1 MDRREFIS
9 RSFVCGTLF
18 LVSGCSTDQPNQN
31 ETDIPTDNTDE
42 SSNTETTSGS
52 TPTVDTMTLEIVN
65 LSSEDAPLHV
75 NLTEDMSEEE
85 APGTKEELYSKN
97 ISLSPR
103 EKLNLEE
110 YRRGKAMN
118 LIVELNDEVIFDEQ
132 VETHEGVSIEIL
144 SESEINIERE
154 VR

>member
-1 MDRREFIS
+1 
-9 RSFVCGTLF
+9 
-18 LVSGCSTDQPNQN
+18 
-31 ETDIPTDNTDE
+31 
-42 SSNTETTSGS
+42 
-52 TPTVDTMTLEIVN
+52 MTLEIVN

-144 SESEINIERE
+144 SESEINIERK